1 VSIKR
6 RSNDRNRLSPRRE
19 TTTPLS
25 LPNQLL
31 WAAIGLM
38 LTIFGTF
45 IEAFATN
52 FPWEWAEKGIYSQSL
67 GITCQLGAVLLTG
80 CMGGRNAGVL
90 SQIAY
95 IILGLFWLPIFAHG
109 GGLGYFRE
117 PSFGYLLG
125 FIPGAGLCGAI
136 ALRYRTRLETLAYSA
151 FCGLLVIHLCG
162 LIYLI
167 ALSGLGLANDS
178 VISLANLGENIS
190 NYSIAPIPGQL
201 VMVCVVAAIAFFLR
215 HLLFY

>member
-6 RSNDRNRLSPRRE
+6 QPKDRTRLSPTRE
-19 TTTPLS
+19 TTNPLS
-25 LPNQLL
+25 APNQFL

-38 LTIFGTF
+38 LTILGTF
-45 IEAFATN
+45 VEAFATN
-52 FPWEWAEKGIYSQSL
+52 FPWEWAQKGIYSQSL
-67 GITCQLGAVLLTG
+67 GITFQLGAVLLTG
-80 CMGGRNAGVL
+80 CMGGRNAGIL

-95 IILGLFWLPIFAHG
+95 TILGLFWLPIFAHG

-136 ALRYRTRLETLAYSA
+136 ALRYRARLETLAYSA

-167 ALSGLGLANDS
+167 ALSGLGLSNDPT
-178 VISLANLGENIS
+178 ISLANLAEKIN

-201 VMVCVVAAIAFFLR
+201 VMVCVVAAIAFILR
-215 HLLFY
+215 HILFY